1 VATTQV
7 PAYIPTDGLVA
18 SWPFNGNANDESGN
32 GNHGLVTGATYTANR
47 AGVSNHAI
55 LLDGTSDHI
64 TVANSANLQ
73 VTSLTLCGWINY
85 AEASGI
91 GEEGMQS
98 ILSKWYRIHS
108 CDQES
113 DTYIAVLSSQTSS
126 VHLATASSVYHDAAI
141 TSDESIV
148 EDEWVHFAYIHD
160 ENQGGKIFL
169 NGIESGSNST
179 SGQIC
184 SATHVL
190 LIGADSNLGS
200 LWRFFDGKLD
210 DLAIWNR
217 ALSPAEI
224 SIVYQGCST
233 LEFGVITGP
242 ISPITFT
249 NSSYSI
255 STPNPGSQYQWLVS
269 NGILVSGQGTSQI
282 EVLSSN
288 TGIGTISVTETGV
301 LN

>member
-1 VATTQV
+1 
-7 PAYIPTDGLVA
+7 
-18 SWPFNGNANDESGN
+18 
-32 GNHGLVTGATYTANR
+32 
-47 AGVSNHAI
+47 
-55 LLDGTSDHI
+55 
-64 TVANSANLQ
+64 
-73 VTSLTLCGWINY
+73 
-85 AEASGI
+85 
-91 GEEGMQS
+91 MQS

-288 TGIGTISVTETGV
+288 TGIGTISVTETANDGCV
-301 LN
+301 PDSITLDVVVIPTSINDIPDSSILPYPDPAEDFVAQTIPSDLLGKDFLISDAQGAICQSGKLTQLNQIIRLHDLESGT